1 MRGEGRLEDGQDES
15 EGRVKRMRTRGELSR
30 E

>member
-15 EGRVKRMRTRGELSR
+15 EGRGEGKKDESKRRVE
-30 E
+30 